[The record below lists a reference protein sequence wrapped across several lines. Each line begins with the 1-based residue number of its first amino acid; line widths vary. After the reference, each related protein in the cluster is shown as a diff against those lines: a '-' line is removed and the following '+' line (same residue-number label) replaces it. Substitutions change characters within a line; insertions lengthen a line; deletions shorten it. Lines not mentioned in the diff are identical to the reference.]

1 MAAPPRGG
9 IAARLRWNRPAYRT
23 TRPLI
28 EGLQDSVIWTLPL
41 LTCVIALEGQVQPLL
56 HFIDQLGEVGPRDIC

>member
-1 MAAPPRGG
+1 MAAPPWGG

-23 TRPLI
+23 TRSLI
-28 EGLQDSVIWTLPL
+28 EGLQDAVIWTLPL

-56 HFIDQLGEVGPRDIC
+56 HLVDQLGEVGPRDIC